1 MGALKLRSIS
11 EGFTLVE
18 LLIVVA
24 VIALL
29 TAIAVPSYSSY
40 IERGR
45 RAEGRAALEQAAQ
58 MLERLYTRTNSYS
71 VTLADAGIPATS
83 SSGRYTISVAAMAA
97 DVIATSYVITATP
110 SGWTDPHCGSLTLNS
125 VGQRGRTGTSP
136 VTECWQR

>member
-1 MGALKLRSIS
+1 METDKLNASK
-11 EGFTLVE
+11 GFTLVE
-18 LLIVVA
+18 LLIVLVIVA
-24 VIALL
+24 IL
-29 TAIAVPSYSSY
+29 TAIAVPSYNAY

-71 VTLADAGIPATS
+71 TTLADAGIPATS
-83 SSGRYTISVAAMAA
+83 SSGRYTLSVAAMAGG
-97 DVIATSYVITATP
+97 VIATSYVITATP
-110 SGWTDPHCGSLTLNS
+110 TGWTDPHCGNLTLDS